1 MIVIKSIFIID
12 DDSITVFGIKKLL
25 SSVVICDHITSFKNG
40 KDAIQLIKSKIT
52 QPEELPDVIFLDLN
66 MPVMDGWG
74 FLDIII
80 ALPIKKMIT
89 INIVTSSIS
98 NSDRQRAM
106 TYKLKTQHRLTY
118 NTKPL
123 NKEEILKITS
133 TSQQDIN
140 F

>member
-52 QPEELPDVIFLDLN
+52 KPEELPDVIFLDLN

-74 FLDIII
+74 FLDEII
-80 ALPIKKMIT
+80 ALPIKKIIT

-98 NSDRQRAM
+98 NSDRERAM

-123 NKEEILKITS
+123 NKAEILKITS
-133 TSQQDIN
+133 TS
-140 F
+140 

>member
-52 QPEELPDVIFLDLN
+52 KPEELPDVIFLDLN

-74 FLDIII
+74 FLDVII

-133 TSQQDIN
+133 TS
-140 F
+140 